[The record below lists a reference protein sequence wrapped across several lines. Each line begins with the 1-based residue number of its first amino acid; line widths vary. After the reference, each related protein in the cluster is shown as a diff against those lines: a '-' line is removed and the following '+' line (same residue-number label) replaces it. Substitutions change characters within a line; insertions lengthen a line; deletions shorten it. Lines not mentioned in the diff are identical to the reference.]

1 MLFRTLFIRLTRA
14 RWARRAILVLLAGSS
29 AALAQS
35 DRPGEARWWSGLA
48 DASVAAAGTNRTE
61 WVNALAAVQVAQREG
76 LQFLLEH
83 MPEPDLR
90 TLTAAFL
97 LDNLALAYRAKEEF
111 PWGKRIPT
119 EVFLNDVLP
128 YASFT
133 ERRDSWRKTLY
144 ELCAPLV
151 KDCATSAQ
159 AAQAL
164 NQKLFPLVKV
174 KYSTARKR
182 PDQSPLETMESGI
195 ATCTGLSIL
204 LVDACRAVGVPARVA
219 GTPMWANKRGNHTW
233 VEIWDGR
240 WHFTGAAEPD
250 PSGLDRG
257 WFVHDAGQALRD
269 VPENAIYATSYRK
282 TGLSFPLPWARRVS
296 SVSAVNVTE
305 LYAQA
310 APVVTGLKKARL
322 LVKVLERPG
331 GERVAANVCV
341 SQATDQANQTLAGTS
356 RDESA
361 DTNDILAFDLA
372 PDGAYQIAVRHGEQE
387 VRREYRATTNVQDL
401 VVVSLSEAR
410 AERKELQAQEP
421 ADLKKSLLDFF
432 SASAEQQANW
442 KFPVG
447 QDDLLRRN
455 EAAVR
460 QTAWK
465 TYREAPLHRALR
477 EDYEAKQ
484 VRFEKYLSPYTVK
497 TVGTRPTNGQA
508 LFIAMHGGGNAPKEV
523 NDSQW
528 KVMQQYYHDH
538 AEVGGYLYLAL
549 RAPNDTWNGFYDDYV
564 YPLVANLV
572 KQFLLFGDV
581 DPNEVF
587 LMGYSHGGYGAFAI
601 GPKMPD
607 RFAAVHASAAAPTD
621 GETSPKTL
629 RNTVFNY
636 MIGEDDHAYG
646 RVERCQK
653 FNEAIHKLR
662 GDSPDAYPVTMEFK
676 PGFGH
681 RGLPDRD
688 EIALMYPAV
697 RNPAPRVLT
706 WEMTDG
712 VIRYFYWLHVPHP
725 GKGQQI
731 EAACRDNRVT
741 VTTTNVAAASILLDS
756 RLVDWRLPVTVEVNS
771 HTSQHKVEPSLA
783 TLCRTLLE
791 RGDPD
796 LAFTAE
802 LRLDL

>member
-1 MLFRTLFIRLTRA
+1 MLFQTVLPRRTRA
-14 RWARRAILVLLAGSS
+14 PWARRAILVLLAAFGATLTQLSRGS
-29 AALAQS
+29 
-35 DRPGEARWWSGLA
+35 EARWWSDLA
-48 DASVAAAGTNRTE
+48 DASLAAAGTNRTE
-61 WVNALAAVQVAQREG
+61 CVNALAAVPVVQREG
-76 LQFLLEH
+76 LQFLIEH
-83 MPEPDLR
+83 MPEQDLR
-90 TLTAAFL
+90 TLTAQFL

-111 PWGKRIPT
+111 PWGKRIPV

-128 YASFT
+128 YASVT
-133 ERRDSWRKTLY
+133 ERRDSWRKKLF
-144 ELCAPLV
+144 ELCGPLV
-151 KDCATSAQ
+151 KDCATP
-159 AAQAL
+159 AAAGQVL
-164 NQKLFPLVKV
+164 NQKLFPLVNV

-182 PDQSPLETMESGI
+182 PDQSPLETIESGI

-204 LVDACRAVGVPARVA
+204 LVDACRAVGVPARVV

-233 VEIWDGR
+233 VEIWDGH

-250 PSGLDRG
+250 PNGLDRG
-257 WFVHDAGQALRD
+257 WFVHDAGQALKD
-269 VPENAIYATSYRK
+269 VPENAIYVTSYRK
-282 TGLSFPLPWARRVS
+282 TGLTFPLPWARRVS
-296 SVSAVNVTE
+296 YVSAVNVTE
-305 LYAQA
+305 HYAQP
-310 APVVTGLKKARL
+310 APVVAGPKKARL

-331 GERVAANVCV
+331 GGRVAASVWV
-341 SQATDQANQTLAGTS
+341 SQTDEPDQPVVGRS

-372 PDGAYQIAVRHGEQE
+372 RDGDYQIVVGHGEQE
-387 VRREYRATTNVQDL
+387 VRRQYRATTNVQDL
-401 VVVSLSEAR
+401 VVVCLSEAR
-410 AERKELQAQEP
+410 AESKALQPQEQ

-442 KFPVG
+442 KFPAG
-447 QDDLLRRN
+447 LDDLLRRN
-455 EAAVR
+455 ETAVR
-460 QTAWK
+460 QSAWEA
-465 TYREAPLHRALR
+465 YRGAPSHQASR
-477 EDYEAKQ
+477 EDYEDKQ

-497 TVGTRPTNGQA
+497 TVGARPTNGWA

-572 KQFLLFGDV
+572 KQFLVFGDV
-581 DPNEVF
+581 DSNKVF

-629 RNTVFNY
+629 RNTVFSY

-653 FNEAIHKLR
+653 FNEAIQKLR
-662 GDSPDAYPVTMEFK
+662 GELPDAYPVTMEFK

-688 EIALMYPAV
+688 EIGLMYPAV
-697 RNPAPRVLT
+697 RNSAPRGLT

-741 VTTTNVAAASILLDS
+741 VTTTKVAAASILLDS
-756 RLVDWRLPVTVEVNS
+756 RLIDWRLPLTVEVNS
-771 HTSQHKVEPSLA
+771 HSSQRKVEPSLA

-802 LRLDL
+802 LSLDL